1 MYQFL
6 YSEVWWVE
14 TIIASLITA
23 GVTLVGSFFAY
34 NYKLKKIQDD
44 AVSINKKL
52 EKQNE
57 KLEKQNE
64 DFRIHHS
71 FLNEHD
77 HNLKD
82 IQKTVGRMDI
92 NLSRVDCS
100 IIEEKQKQKIRYKN
114 LTQSQKSIVA
124 SIENLSAF
132 SDEFQRL
139 QVENTFLRTQ
149 NKNLEEEIGRCNE
162 RIENLEN
169 KIDSYE
175 NDFGLK
181 RRL

>member
-1 MYQFL
+1 M
-6 YSEVWWVE
+6 E

-57 KLEKQNE
+57 

-82 IQKTVGRMDI
+82 IQKTVGRIDI

-100 IIEEKQKQKIRYKN
+100 IIEEKQKQKNRYKN

-175 NDFGLK
+175 SDYSITEIEISDE
-181 RRL
+181 RR